1 MGKSYRK
8 LGDDR
13 TFVAPVGGVT
23 VDVPVIIGG
32 ALVVPNKTVAVG
44 VTFVGWTRGVGYG
57 FPKKTGFA
65 PAKGDLAYFNNTS
78 HEFEGTDSASNNLVG
93 LFDEAAALNDTT
105 CSVHFSG
112 VPIGAASGD
121 LAEKVNKTDLASTA
135 NAKGAS
141 LVGVEDVATQYTATT
156 VEGCL
161 TEALDAAQAAQA
173 TANAAAPSADLASV
187 VNGKGA
193 SLVGVEDAA
202 TQYTATTVEG
212 CLTEALDAAQAAQAT
227 ANAAAPSADLAS
239 VVNGKG
245 ASLVGVEDAATQYTA
260 TTVEGCLTEALDAA
274 QAAQATANAAVPAAK
289 LQFKN
294 VTIALGASTGSS
306 AADPTWVGATLYSCS
321 AVSGNDKPQAS
332 MSVAGDGAVTVTT
345 AGNETAEAVFRV
357 LALLA
362 P

>member
-227 ANAAAPSADLAS
+227 ANAA
-239 VVNGKG
+239 
-245 ASLVGVEDAATQYTA
+245 
-260 TTVEGCLTEALDAA
+260 
-274 QAAQATANAAVPAAK
+274 VPAAK